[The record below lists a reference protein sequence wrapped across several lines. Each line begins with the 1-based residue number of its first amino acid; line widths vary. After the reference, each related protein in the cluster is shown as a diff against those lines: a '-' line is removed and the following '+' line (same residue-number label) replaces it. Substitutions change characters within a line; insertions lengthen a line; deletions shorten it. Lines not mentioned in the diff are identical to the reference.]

1 MVPLCWL
8 PVCPDLL
15 PATSC
20 HKHPA
25 RWGRSLKVTHKTNH
39 THPSRLHWK
48 QHLAHVY
55 NSGERSGQ
63 VTQASVGKK
72 ISLCLF
78 DFCRCFVAFENS
90 VWQIRFFFLIFEEIF
105 FFWKFFLKFFFF
117 FFFWKFFLK
126 FFLNIF
132 FFEKKFLQKKNFF
145 FEKFYLKIFFQD
157 FFFFWRS
164 WCVHFEVSNLVLFWM
179 SFQILWFH
187 LFHNAH
193 TISALSFKISFH
205 FEFQVSSKEI

>member
-72 ISLCLF
+72 LSLCLF

-90 VWQIRFFFLIFEEIF
+90 VWQIRFFFFNFWRNFFFLQKIFFEIF
-105 FFWKFFLKFFFF
+105 FLKKKFFFLILFLKNFFLKKFFLY
-117 FFFWKFFLK
+117 
-126 FFLNIF
+126 NF
-132 FFEKKFLQKKNFF
+132 FFEKKISSKKIFF
-145 FEKFYLKIFFQD
+145 FRKILFKNFFQD
-157 FFFFWRS
+157 FFFF
-164 WCVHFEVSNLVLFWM
+164 F
-179 SFQILWFH
+179 
-187 LFHNAH
+187 
-193 TISALSFKISFH
+193 
-205 FEFQVSSKEI
+205 